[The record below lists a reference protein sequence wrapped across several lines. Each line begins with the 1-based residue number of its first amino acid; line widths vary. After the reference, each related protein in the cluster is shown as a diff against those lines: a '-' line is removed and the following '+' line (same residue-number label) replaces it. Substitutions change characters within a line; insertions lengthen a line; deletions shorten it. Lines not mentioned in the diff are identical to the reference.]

1 MNRNFYLLRD
11 GRKKENRIIDI
22 LITEISIIGI
32 IYLVGYLIPIL
43 FK

>member
-1 MNRNFYLLRD
+1 MNRNYYLRRD

-22 LITEISIIGI
+22 MIGEISIIGI

>member
-1 MNRNFYLLRD
+1 MNRDFYLLRD

>member
-11 GRKKENRIIDI
+11 GRKKEKRIIDI